1 MTTIRR
7 SGKGWQALIRKKD
20 YLGQKTKT
28 FPSKGQ
34 AQLWANA
41 IESSLQISTQL
52 TDRAPK
58 IFQEAIDLYI
68 QGPLQFHR
76 SGHNEQYPLQAMANH
91 WIGGTLINELS
102 IRHLALWRDE
112 RLLKVKPNTIMRE
125 LRIVRVLLDWAR
137 DELGCDL
144 QSNPARALKVRG
156 ANDARLPYIST
167 KQKQQLLDELGKSK
181 NPNHKRLTQLA
192 LATGMRRCELLA
204 MKWTDLDLTRGLV
217 HLNRKDCAAQGLA
230 SSDRL
235 VPLSPKSVALLK
247 HYPQTSEYVIEL
259 SVGAARHGFDR
270 ARKAV
275 GLTGLRFHDLRHIAI
290 SKMWAEGMN
299 ALQISEASGHK
310 DLRMLMRYSHYQLGY
325 GGS

>member
-1 MTTIRR
+1 MATIRK
-7 SGKGWQALIRKKD
+7 SGQGWQALIRKKD
-20 YLGQKTKT
+20 YLGPKSKT
-28 FPSKGQ
+28 FPSKSQ
-34 AQLWANA
+34 AQLWTNA
-41 IESSLQISTQL
+41 VESSLQISTQL

-58 IFQEAIDLYI
+58 IFQEAIDLYV
-68 QGPLQFHR
+68 QGPLQSHR

-91 WIGGTLINELS
+91 WIGGVLISELS

-112 RLLKVKPNTIMRE
+112 RLLKVKPNTVMRE

-144 QSNPARALKVRG
+144 KSNPGQALKVRG
-156 ANDARLPYIST
+156 ASDARFPFIT
-167 KQKQQLLDELGKSK
+167 PKQKKQLLLELAKSK

-192 LATGMRRCELLA
+192 LTTGMRRCELLA
-204 MKWTDLDLTRGLV
+204 MKWTDLDLTKRLV
-217 HLNRKDCAAQGLA
+217 HLNRKDCAAQGL
-230 SSDRL
+230 SSSYRL
-235 VPLSPKSVALLK
+235 VPLSPKSASLLK
-247 HYPQTSEYVIEL
+247 HYPQTSEHVIEL

-275 GLTGLRFHDLRHIAI
+275 GLNELRFHDLRHIAI
-290 SKMWAEGMN
+290 SSMWADGMN

-325 GGS
+325 GG